1 MSIAL
6 LIETLYFCNGKRRSF
21 SLSKMSRKTIFGS
34 AMARKGSTK
43 QKHFTKAN
51 VDFRNNSKD
60 TEIKAKN
67 KI

>member
-1 MSIAL
+1 
-6 LIETLYFCNGKRRSF
+6 
-21 SLSKMSRKTIFGS
+21 
-34 AMARKGSTK
+34 MARKGSMK
-43 QKHFTKAN
+43 QKLFRKAN

>member
-6 LIETLYFCNGKRRSF
+6 FFETLYFCNGKRRSF
-21 SLSKMSRKTIFGS
+21 SLSQMSRKTIFSS
-34 AMARKGSTK
+34 AMARKGFMK
-43 QKHFTKAN
+43 QKHFRKAN
-51 VDFRNNSKD
+51 VDFRNYSKD